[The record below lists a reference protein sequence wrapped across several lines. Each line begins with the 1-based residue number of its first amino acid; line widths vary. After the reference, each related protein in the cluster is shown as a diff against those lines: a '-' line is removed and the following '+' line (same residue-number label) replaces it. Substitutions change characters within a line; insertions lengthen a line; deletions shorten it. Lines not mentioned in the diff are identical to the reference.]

1 MLDYRVKTFLEVYR
15 KASFTAAARELHI
28 SQPAVSQH
36 IHQLEA
42 HYGCLL
48 FSTQTRMIRPTP
60 AGDLLFTRLSI
71 MEHDER
77 RLEEELALLA
87 TDCASPDVRPLRLG
101 CTRTIADYL
110 APRLLAD
117 HAAHYPNQSILM
129 TCGNTR
135 ELLDSIREGA
145 LDFALVEG
153 SFDHASFGYET
164 LSTEPFIAVAAP
176 GTLAAPATIHD
187 LLHHPLILRET
198 GSGTRE
204 ILEANL
210 AARGL
215 AINDFSHRMELASIN
230 AIKALV
236 QSGGGVSFMYRIA
249 VEHELER
256 GSLLDVTPADCPIS
270 HDFSLVWER
279 GSQYANDYR
288 KLCRE
293 WRERAPS
300 VHDSGLR

>member
-1 MLDYRVKTFLEVYR
+1 MLDYRVKTFLAVYR
-15 KASFTAAARELHI
+15 LGSFTAAARELHI

-36 IHQLEA
+36 IRQLEV
-42 HYGCLL
+42 HYGCPL
-48 FSTQTRMIRPTP
+48 FTTQTRMVSPTP
-60 AGDLLFTRLSI
+60 AGELLFERLSV
-71 MEHDER
+71 MANDER
-77 RLEEELALLA
+77 RIEEEIGLLA
-87 TDCASPDVRPLRLG
+87 EDGTTSAAHPLRFG
-101 CTRTIADYL
+101 CTRTVADYL
-110 APRLLAD
+110 APRLLAG
-117 HAAHYPNQSILM
+117 HAAHHPDQRILM

-153 SFDHASFGYET
+153 SFDHASFDYET

-176 GTLAAPATIHD
+176 GTLAVPATIHD
-187 LLHHPLILRET
+187 LLHYPLILREI

-215 AINDFSHRMELASIN
+215 SINDFSHRMELASIN

-293 WRERAPS
+293 WRERALS